1 MPETTSSTLSRVANV
16 LGVADKYAS
25 KGNTPFDNIIKM
37 QHFTL
42 WGFIVL
48 VVVVGLIIWLVQK
61 KLDSI
66 DKQYKEQ
73 YILLHRLFKSHQD
86 LQVKVHV
93 GNKTQQQ
100 APVVDAEESSSH
112 AEPEASDSPVED
124 EPEASDSPVEDEPEA
139 SDSPVEDEPEAPEAP
154 EEVGFRDSSSL
165 VGADEDVDVDAY

>member
-16 LGVADKYAS
+16 LGVSDRFAS
-25 KGNTPFDNIIKM
+25 RGNTPIDNILKM

-93 GNKTQQQ
+93 AKAASGPADEQPQ
-100 APVVDAEESSSH
+100 
-112 AEPEASDSPVED
+112 EPQ
-124 EPEASDSPVEDEPEA
+124 EPHGS
-139 SDSPVEDEPEAPEAP
+139 P
-154 EEVGFRDSSSL
+154 EEEPQEPQEPHGSPEETQEEDVGGFRDSSSL
-165 VGADEDVDVDAY
+165 VGESLVDPDEPVDVDAY

>member
-16 LGVADKYAS
+16 LGVDKYAS
-25 KGNTPFDNIIKM
+25 KGNTPFDNILKM

-93 GNKTQQQ
+93 GNKAQTT
-100 APVVDAEESSSH
+100 PESPESPESEPTPDEE
-112 AEPEASDSPVED
+112 P
-124 EPEASDSPVEDEPEA
+124 
-139 SDSPVEDEPEAPEAP
+139 
-154 EEVGFRDSSSL
+154 GFRDSASL
-165 VGADEDVDVDAY
+165 VAVDEDVDLNAY